1 MITGES
7 TRVAAPARSPG
18 SRRRAA
24 TWAVGTA
31 VAALALFAGY
41 LGQSRTVS
49 VGSDGASQA
58 LQAWDLLHGNLL
70 LHGWWVTD
78 VSFYTTELPQYAM
91 LELAHGLT
99 PDVMHVGGAM
109 TYTLL
114 VLAAAFLARGRAR
127 GPAGLTRA
135 LLAAGIMLA
144 PQLGP
149 GTETLVLSPDHV
161 GTAVPVLLVWLLIDR
176 APARWYVPV
185 LVWLALAWVSVAD
198 TLTLFI
204 AVIPLALVCALRV
217 ARGVR
222 RNSRSP
228 REHRYELALLAAA
241 VLATPTALAATALI
255 RALGGWQVNGLPTA
269 LAAAGQLAGNARLT
283 GEGLLELFGA
293 NVFGAASA
301 GSALGVAFA
310 LVHLAGVAL
319 AAAGLIGAA
328 TAAARGRLDLVDAVL
343 LTGLLVNLAAYLAG
357 VQAVNITS
365 TREIAP
371 ALPFAAALAGRQL
384 GGRLLPGRR
393 RAAGSNHPA
402 AVAARRDQALRY
414 ALIAL
419 LACYA
424 AMLGDDAAQPPS
436 PPQYANLAAWL
447 SAHHLTEGL
456 SGYHQANIV
465 TLETGGAVTL
475 RAVTRT
481 KGGLIGAYTWN
492 ASARWFD
499 PAASAASFL
508 VLTAPGAAAS
518 AGGEGMTAAAATATF
533 GRPSR
538 TYRHDEYVIL
548 VWPRGENLLAR
559 LRTPRPLVQV
569 RRRMSPGASR
579 PPSARAPASRVA
591 NAAAPSTAGAPA
603 TAGWPP
609 GRPACACAHPPGGP
623 HPAKIGK
630 AKQISPNGPGRLSS
644 GPLTRVIV
652 CRTGRLRA
660 PGKPPRA
667 PRVTNGSRGAPNGTR
682 SRDRRMLAPPS
693 WCASDS
699 RVACGGHRRPAS
711 RTGGPP
717 PSPQRRHPRRPR
729 DGGPARLTNALCR

>member
-7 TRVAAPARSPG
+7 RVAAPARPPR
-18 SRRRAA
+18 SRGRAA
-24 TWAVGTA
+24 AWAAGTA
-31 VAALALFAGY
+31 VAAVALFAGY

-78 VSFYTTELPQYAM
+78 VSFYTTELPQYAL

-149 GTETLVLSPDHV
+149 GTQTLVLSPDHA
-161 GTAVPVLLVWLLIDR
+161 GTAVPVLLVCLLIDR
-176 APARWYVPV
+176 APARWYVPA

-204 AVIPLALVCALRV
+204 AVIPLALVCAFRAARAALRN
-217 ARGVR
+217 A
-222 RNSRSP
+222 RSP
-228 REHRYELALLAAA
+228 REHQDELALPPREHRDELAPPRGRRGDLAIPPGHRYELALLAAA

-293 NVFGAASA
+293 NVFDAAST
-301 GSALGVAFA
+301 GSALAVAFA
-310 LVHLAGVAL
+310 LVHLAGVVL
-319 AAAGLIGAA
+319 AAAGLIAAA
-328 TAAARGRLDLVDAVL
+328 TAAARGRLDLIDAVL

-371 ALPFAAALAGRQL
+371 VLPFAAVLAGRQL
-384 GGRLLPGRR
+384 DARLAGRQL
-393 RAAGSNHPA
+393 
-402 AVAARRDQALRY
+402 AARRLGDDPAARQLRDEPAARHLGQRLATRQLRARPAARHALNC
-414 ALIAL
+414 ALIVL

-424 AMLGDDAAQPPS
+424 AMLGYDAAQPPS

-447 SAHHLTEGL
+447 SAHQLTEGL

-465 TLETGGAVTL
+465 TLETGGAVSL
-475 RAVTRT
+475 RAVTQT
-481 KGGLIGAYTWN
+481 KRGLISAYTWN
-492 ASARWFD
+492 ASAAWFD
-499 PAASAASFL
+499 PTASRASFL
-508 VLTAPGAAAS
+508 VLTAPGAPAS
-518 AGGEGMTAAAATATF
+518 AGGEGLTVVAATATF
-533 GRPSR
+533 GRPAS
-538 TYRHDEYVIL
+538 TYRYDAYLIL
-548 VWPRGENLLAR
+548 RWPRADNLLAR
-559 LRTPRPLVQV
+559 LRQPYNASPDAG
-569 RRRMSPGASR
+569 RR
-579 PPSARAPASRVA
+579 
-591 NAAAPSTAGAPA
+591 
-603 TAGWPP
+603 
-609 GRPACACAHPPGGP
+609 GRP
-623 HPAKIGK
+623 
-630 AKQISPNGPGRLSS
+630 
-644 GPLTRVIV
+644 
-652 CRTGRLRA
+652 
-660 PGKPPRA
+660 
-667 PRVTNGSRGAPNGTR
+667 
-682 SRDRRMLAPPS
+682 RR
-693 WCASDS
+693 
-699 RVACGGHRRPAS
+699 
-711 RTGGPP
+711 
-717 PSPQRRHPRRPR
+717 
-729 DGGPARLTNALCR
+729 